1 MRGLIKC
8 VLIRRHYYLRM
19 RMNKISFTKVF
30 LFRTRKSQA
39 NINLRDRCLCAS
51 TRKEPHAVADQ
62 VELTSVTKRF
72 NDVVAVDSISLL
84 VKPGEFFS
92 ILGPSGCGKTT
103 TLRMISGFEHIDE
116 GTIKIGE
123 RIVNSVPA
131 FKRNVGMVFQYLA
144 LFPHLDV
151 FGNIA
156 YGLKTKRVQ
165 KSEIAGRVKDA
176 LELVGLSGF
185 EKRRI
190 SQVSGGQRQRVALA
204 RALVTEPNVLC
215 LDEPLGALDLK
226 LRLQM
231 QVEIKRLQ
239 QKVKNTFIYVTH
251 DQGEAITMSDRV
263 AIMAAGK
270 VEQVGNP
277 REIYEHPKTRFVA
290 DFIGET
296 NLFEAHATSENA
308 VELDGIIIDSAV
320 STELVGKRVFVSI
333 RPENI
338 SLGPTIDS
346 SISPKLE
353 GVVEIAMYRGSY
365 VTYKIRVG
373 EKLLINTSGPSRGE
387 RLNSG
392 DHVQLGWKKEDAVIL
407 PAVS

>member
-1 MRGLIKC
+1 MSGRL
-8 VLIRRHYYLRM
+8 
-19 RMNKISFTKVF
+19 T
-30 LFRTRKSQA
+30 
-39 NINLRDRCLCAS
+39 
-51 TRKEPHAVADQ
+51 VADQ
-62 VELTSVTKRF
+62 VELTNVTKRF
-72 NDVVAVDSISLL
+72 NEVVAVDSISLL
-84 VKPGEFFS
+84 IEPGEFFS

-103 TLRMISGFEHIDE
+103 TLRMIGGFEHPDE

-131 FKRNVGMVFQYLA
+131 FKRNVGMVFQHLA
-144 LFPHLDV
+144 LFPHMDV
-151 FGNIA
+151 FSNIA
-156 YGLKTKRVQ
+156 YGLKMKRVP
-165 KSEIAGRVKDA
+165 KSDIADRVKGS

-263 AIMAAGK
+263 AIMSAGK

-277 REIYEHPKTRFVA
+277 REIYEHPKTKFVA

-308 VELDGIIIDSAV
+308 VELDGIMIDAAV
-320 STELVGKRVFVSI
+320 SAEFVGGKVFVSV
-333 RPENI
+333 RPEDI
-338 SLGPTIDS
+338 SLGRTIDN
-346 SISPKLE
+346 SISTRLE

-387 RLNSG
+387 RLDSG
-392 DHVQLGWKKEDAVIL
+392 DHVVLGWKKEDAVIL
-407 PAVS
+407 PAAS